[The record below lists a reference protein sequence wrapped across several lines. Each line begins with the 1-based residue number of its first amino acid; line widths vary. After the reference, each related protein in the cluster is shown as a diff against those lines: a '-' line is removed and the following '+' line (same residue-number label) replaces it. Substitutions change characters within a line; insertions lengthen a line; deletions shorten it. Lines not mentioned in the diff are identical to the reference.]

1 MLVIIPNGSDRRS
14 NTADTIAD
22 RTGQNSGTRIT
33 NFNLLI
39 SQKLYYRIPLK
50 YSVDLGLVNIP
61 DKTDTKFIYTLES
74 NMNKLS
80 ESNAKVTTIPRVP
93 DAQILYH
100 DAPYISY

>member
-1 MLVIIPNGSDRRS
+1 MPVIIPNGSDRRS

-22 RTGQNSGTRIT
+22 RTDQNLGTRIT
-33 NFNLLI
+33 NFNSII